1 MEYNAD
7 LPVCLHHI
15 YIVSLFLAVYRDMQI
30 DSYKSIYYACLFITS
45 LRSIADSNI
54 KLPKV
59 FTCKADSESLKL
71 RIAQESLMHWL
82 LCTLIALVT

>member
-1 MEYNAD
+1 
-7 LPVCLHHI
+7 
-15 YIVSLFLAVYRDMQI
+15 MQV

-59 FTCKADSESLKL
+59 FTYKAVENSPGEPHAL
-71 RIAQESLMHWL
+71 ALMYPD
-82 LCTLIALVT
+82 